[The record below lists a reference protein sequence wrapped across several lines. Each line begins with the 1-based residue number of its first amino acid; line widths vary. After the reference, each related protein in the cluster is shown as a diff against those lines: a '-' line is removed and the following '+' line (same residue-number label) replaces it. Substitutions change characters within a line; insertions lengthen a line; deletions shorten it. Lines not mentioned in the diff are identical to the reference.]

1 MDLTAACMHAGE
13 GAQITHLHSHAAL
26 QYQTAL
32 HLEHLF
38 SAPTLPHEAQACS
51 LCAVHAPTQGGIVSR
66 EGKEGA
72 CMGKHGLSPFEWPG
86 SSLAELRR
94 ARWGPRRSDR
104 GVHYAMAN

>member
-13 GAQITHLHSHAAL
+13 GAQITHLHSHAGQ

-38 SAPTLPHEAQACS
+38 SAPALPHEPQACS

-66 EGKEGA
+66 EGKGGA
-72 CMGKHGLSPFEWPG
+72 CMGPHGLSLTIWMAWRLLAG
-86 SSLAELRR
+86 GAAKGTVGASSL
-94 ARWGPRRSDR
+94 
-104 GVHYAMAN
+104 